1 MFNNFKQNE
10 IFRRIIGNDVR
21 PKHIADQYY
30 NKLNDT
36 FKTVIMQIQNPLTC
50 MQGTNHRII
59 CKERFNGIHH
69 LNRDL

>member
-36 FKTVIMQIQNPLTC
+36 FKTVII
-50 MQGTNHRII
+50 
-59 CKERFNGIHH
+59 
-69 LNRDL
+69 